1 MTTFS
6 IGLKNRETLAEALDR
21 LDQELPHL
29 SIDYLLGYNLWS
41 DNCIEVLDRAFDQR
55 YGKRSGLDAR
65 LEKLEGETSECNRGR

>member
-41 DNCIEVLDRAFDQR
+41 DNCIEVLDRAFDPEIWEEIR
-55 YGKRSGLDAR
+55 AR
-65 LEKLEGETSECNRGR
+65 RKARKAGRRNL